1 MFRFLELELHGW
13 DFWPSTRV
21 PLDAD
26 VVILSGPNGSGK
38 TTMLDAVRQ
47 ILNAS
52 RLSQNRR
59 LAHYLRRPNQP
70 ALVRAVVSNK
80 ADHRGR
86 RPFDLQRVF
95 SDEATLACA
104 LVPNGGAPEK
114 RFAVLSGRVPAPELQ
129 QLFLEGREWLPPER
143 YRRVL
148 DRAGVSRSL
157 MHILALEQGRADE
170 LSRKGPRE
178 LFRWVMEAR
187 GTQQVLER
195 YNAARLRYQDSLKEV
210 ERQQAQIVRHNA
222 ELARVERLVRR
233 LEEYE
238 SRQRRVT
245 DAEDLYLGA
254 RLQGKLSQSCEIEEK
269 LPELRTKVINLTSTV
284 DRLGREIREIERRLE
299 TLSQSVRSCTAGAD
313 EALRERDRIGSNR
326 AVLQSKVHEARGTI
340 AELQIIPAEDSG
352 LLRQELDDSRQRK
365 FELLQRLA
373 GERERRRILRD
384 QIAKLEKGI
393 PVFPPEV
400 QKTLAALEADRIPCS
415 LAATLV
421 EVLQPEWAN
430 ALESALGPL
439 RFALC
444 VAPEDQERAV
454 FIAQSCEFPGPLVAT
469 AASESFEIGPLGVSR
484 GAPQWFDSWLRQL
497 RLSPGEMPDTENGT
511 VLCLNAVRREQY
523 GTWVSKV
530 DTYVLGGNAIR
541 AQLERARRNLQRL
554 EQDLATVEE
563 AERKT
568 EAALKELERRLEL
581 QRKRAELQT
590 MAADLP
596 SFEEALRNSEREFA
610 DSDARWSVAN
620 EARLQA
626 ERALDRA
633 EFELKQQKQDMDS
646 RQKELDGT
654 RNSVSDMESRLIVLE
669 TETRDLL
676 EQTPEETRRA
686 AESGMITISPERA
699 ERDLLETRAALEQ
712 FSTEEPV
719 PEATVR
725 DEHKLIL
732 RNIQELEQHVFARQR
747 EADAAR
753 TELNQCRGE
762 YLQVIGSTLH
772 DYRRRAYS
780 LAEIARARVEIELP
794 KLENTDK
801 SIDEATIVVR
811 IGFDGK
817 PPTEIGDTAH
827 SGGQQ
832 VIAGLIL
839 LMSMAETQGDSF
851 FIVDEPFAH
860 LSLDRVDEVGKFL
873 RGSGSQF
880 LITVPTTLDRGQLD
894 PASLLI
900 VLSKKDPNE
909 TFAPRPIV
917 ARV

>member
-70 ALVRAVVSNK
+70 GLVRAVVSNK

-148 DRAGVSRSL
+148 DCAGVSRSL

-195 YNAARLRYQDSLKEV
+195 YNAARLRYQDSSKEV

-254 RLQGKLSQSCEIEEK
+254 RLQGKLSESREIEEK

-326 AVLQSKVHEARGTI
+326 AVLQSKVHEARRTI

-365 FELLQRLA
+365 FELLQQLA

-454 FIAQSCEFPGPLVAT
+454 FIAQSCEFPGPLVA
-469 AASESFEIGPLGVSR
+469 AA
-484 GAPQWFDSWLRQL
+484 
-497 RLSPGEMPDTENGT
+497 
-511 VLCLNAVRREQY
+511 
-523 GTWVSKV
+523 
-530 DTYVLGGNAIR
+530 
-541 AQLERARRNLQRL
+541 AQR
-554 EQDLATVEE
+554 
-563 AERKT
+563 
-568 EAALKELERRLEL
+568 
-581 QRKRAELQT
+581 
-590 MAADLP
+590 
-596 SFEEALRNSEREFA
+596 
-610 DSDARWSVAN
+610 
-620 EARLQA
+620 
-626 ERALDRA
+626 
-633 EFELKQQKQDMDS
+633 
-646 RQKELDGT
+646 
-654 RNSVSDMESRLIVLE
+654 
-669 TETRDLL
+669 
-676 EQTPEETRRA
+676 
-686 AESGMITISPERA
+686 
-699 ERDLLETRAALEQ
+699 
-712 FSTEEPV
+712 
-719 PEATVR
+719 
-725 DEHKLIL
+725 IL
-732 RNIQELEQHVFARQR
+732 
-747 EADAAR
+747 
-753 TELNQCRGE
+753 
-762 YLQVIGSTLH
+762 
-772 DYRRRAYS
+772 
-780 LAEIARARVEIELP
+780 
-794 KLENTDK
+794 
-801 SIDEATIVVR
+801 
-811 IGFDGK
+811 
-817 PPTEIGDTAH
+817 
-827 SGGQQ
+827 
-832 VIAGLIL
+832 
-839 LMSMAETQGDSF
+839 
-851 FIVDEPFAH
+851 
-860 LSLDRVDEVGKFL
+860 
-873 RGSGSQF
+873 
-880 LITVPTTLDRGQLD
+880 
-894 PASLLI
+894 
-900 VLSKKDPNE
+900 
-909 TFAPRPIV
+909 
-917 ARV
+917 